1 MKLRTQRLSRSESQA
16 QTRDRLAQA
25 ARQEFAWRGV
35 AAASIDRISESA
47 GYSRGAFYSNFSGKH
62 ELLLELQAQHQAAE
76 IDAWQTLLDAEGTL
90 AEVLPALRDRFD
102 AFARNADDF
111 LFSTELQLEA
121 VRNPEVAERY
131 RAFSAEI
138 ASRTRQLAQAFITR
152 AGGCRV
158 SADVLG
164 VLLQSLAHQLITE
177 ARLGLGDAGPTAGE
191 RMVAIL
197 TELLGTTP
205 DAA

>member
-1 MKLRTQRLSRSESQA
+1 MNVRTQRLSRSESQA
-16 QTRDRLAQA
+16 QTRIRLAQA
-25 ARQEFAWRGV
+25 ARHEFARRGV

-47 GYSRGAFYSNFSGKH
+47 GYSRGAFYSNFADKH

-76 IDAWQTLLDAEGTL
+76 IDAWQALLDAEGSL
-90 AEVLPALRDRFD
+90 AEVLPALQRRFD

-111 LFSTELQLEA
+111 LFQAELQLEA
-121 VRNPEVAERY
+121 LRNPQVAERY

-138 ASRTRQLAQAFITR
+138 ATRTRQLAQAFITR

-164 VLLQSLAHQLITE
+164 ILLQSLAHQLITE
-177 ARLGLGDAGPTAGE
+177 ARLGAGAAEPSAGE

>member
-1 MKLRTQRLSRSESQA
+1 MNMRTQRLSRSESQA
-16 QTRDRLAQA
+16 QTRVRLAKA
-25 ARQEFAWRGV
+25 ARHEFARRGV

-47 GYSRGAFYSNFSGKH
+47 GYSRGAFYSNFADKH

-76 IDAWQTLLDAEGTL
+76 IDAWQALLDAEGSL

-102 AFARNADDF
+102 AFARDADDF

-121 VRNPEVAERY
+121 LRNPTVAERY
-131 RAFSAEI
+131 RAFAAEI
-138 ASRTRQLAQAFITR
+138 ALRTRQLAQAFIAR

-177 ARLGLGDAGPTAGE
+177 ARLGLDEAGPSAGE